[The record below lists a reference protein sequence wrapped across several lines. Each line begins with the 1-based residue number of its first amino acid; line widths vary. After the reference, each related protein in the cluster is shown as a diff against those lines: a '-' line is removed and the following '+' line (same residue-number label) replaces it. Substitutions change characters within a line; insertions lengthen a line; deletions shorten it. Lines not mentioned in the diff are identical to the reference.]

1 VGARR
6 PSGTKVVLRAVGQDS
21 KKYLD
26 CEGDTG
32 KPWSPFCVR
41 GEEAMKGWTV
51 VDLFCGIGGLA
62 HGFVKEGFHVAAGI
76 DLDASCEYAFR
87 ENNRAR
93 FIHRNVELL
102 TSSELA
108 HIFGTSRRRI
118 LVGCAPC
125 QPFSKYTSAQSEDH
139 KWHLLK
145 SFLRLVVQVRPEI
158 ISMENVAELQK
169 HVIFHDFVDVL
180 EEHGYEVTE
189 SVVET
194 WRYGVPQTRKRLV
207 LLGSRLGRICLP
219 PPTHGESRRR
229 TVRKVIGSLEEI
241 SAGETSSS
249 DPLHRARALSSLN
262 LKRIRNT
269 PEGGDW
275 RSWPASLRLACHKR
289 ASGKRYE
296 AIYGRMSWNR
306 LAPTLTT
313 HCCGIGN
320 GRFGHPEQ
328 DRGISLREAALLQ
341 TFPKYYELYDP
352 AVRISSKL
360 LSKHIGNAV
369 PVRLGRIIARAI
381 RQHVEVADGGSNE
394 R

>member
-1 VGARR
+1 MARR
-6 PSGTKVVLRAVGQDS
+6 DITDK
-21 KKYLD
+21 
-26 CEGDTG
+26 
-32 KPWSPFCVR
+32 
-41 GEEAMKGWTV
+41 WTV
-51 VDLFCGIGGLA
+51 VDMFCGVGGLA
-62 HGFVKEGFHVAAGI
+62 HGFVKEGFHLAAGI
-76 DLDASCEYAFR
+76 DIDESCQYAF
-87 ENNRAR
+87 EHNNAAR
-93 FIHRNVELL
+93 FICRDVQSLAP
-102 TSSELA
+102 SELSA
-108 HIFGTSRRRI
+108 LLGGSRRRI

-125 QPFSKYTSAQSEDH
+125 QPFSKYTSAQTEDR
-139 KWHLLK
+139 KWHLLR
-145 SFLRLVVQVRPEI
+145 SFLRLIVKVLPEVV
-158 ISMENVAELQK
+158 SMENVAELQK
-169 HVIFHDFVDVL
+169 HVIFHDFVEAL

-189 SVVET
+189 SIVET

-219 PPTHGESRRR
+219 PPTHSETRQR
-229 TVRKVIGSLEEI
+229 TVRRVIGSLEKI
-241 SAGETSSS
+241 SAGEMSPG
-249 DPLHRARALSSLN
+249 DPLHRARALSALN

-275 RSWPASLRLACHKR
+275 RNWPASLRLACHKR

-296 AIYGRMSWNR
+296 AIYGRMSWSR

-352 AVRISSKL
+352 ATPISSKR

-381 RQHVEVADGGSNE
+381 RQHVEIADGGVNE

>member
-1 VGARR
+1 MHYQKGLGNRSGLIPQRSMARN
-6 PSGTKVVLRAVGQDS
+6 
-21 KKYLD
+21 
-26 CEGDTG
+26 
-32 KPWSPFCVR
+32 
-41 GEEAMKGWTV
+41 WTV
-51 VDLFCGIGGLA
+51 VDMFCGVGGLA
-62 HGFVKEGFHVAAGI
+62 HGFVKEGFRLAAGI
-76 DLDASCEYAFR
+76 DIDESCGYAFER
-87 ENNRAR
+87 NNGAP
-93 FIHRNVELL
+93 FIRRDVQLL
-102 TSSELA
+102 TPSELA
-108 HIFGTSRRRI
+108 ALFGRSRRRI

-125 QPFSKYTSAQSEDH
+125 QPFSKYTSAQTEDS
-139 KWHLLK
+139 KWHLLRF
-145 SFLRLVVQVRPEI
+145 FLKLIIQVQPEV

-169 HVIFHDFVDVL
+169 HIIFHDFVESL

-207 LLGSRLGRICLP
+207 LLGSRLGRIHMP
-219 PPTHGESRRR
+219 PPTHRESRQR
-229 TVRKVIGSLEEI
+229 TVRSVIGNLERI
-241 SAGETSSS
+241 SAGQTS
-249 DPLHRARALSSLN
+249 DTDLLHRARALSSLN
-262 LKRIRNT
+262 LKRIRST

-275 RSWPASLRLACHKR
+275 RSWPASLRLRCHKR

-296 AIYGRMSWNR
+296 AIYGRMSWDR

-313 HCCGIGN
+313 HCGGIGN

-341 TFPKYYELYDP
+341 TFPKYYELCDP
-352 AVRISSKL
+352 ATEVSLKR

-381 RQHVEVADGGSNE
+381 RQHIEIVGGGCNG

>member
-1 VGARR
+1 MAQRNVAAR
-6 PSGTKVVLRAVGQDS
+6 
-21 KKYLD
+21 
-26 CEGDTG
+26 
-32 KPWSPFCVR
+32 
-41 GEEAMKGWTV
+41 WTV
-51 VDLFCGIGGLA
+51 VDMFCGVGGLA
-62 HGFVKEGFHVAAGI
+62 HGFVKEGFRLAAGI
-76 DLDASCEYAFR
+76 DIDESCEYAFR
-87 ENNRAR
+87 QNNGAP
-93 FIHRNVELL
+93 FIRRDVQSLAA
-102 TSSELA
+102 SELA
-108 HIFGTSRRRI
+108 ALFGGSKRRI

-125 QPFSKYTSAQSEDH
+125 QPFSKYTSAQTEDS
-139 KWHLLK
+139 KWHLLR
-145 SFLRLVVQVRPEI
+145 SFLRLIIQVLPEVV
-158 ISMENVAELQK
+158 SMENVAELQR
-169 HVIFHDFVDVL
+169 HVIFHDFVEAL

-207 LLGSRLGRICLP
+207 LLGSRLGRICLL
-219 PPTHGESRRR
+219 PPTHGESRQR
-229 TVRKVIGSLEEI
+229 TVRSVIGNLEEI
-241 SAGETSSS
+241 SAGETSPS
-249 DPLHRARALSSLN
+249 DPLHRSRALSNLN
-262 LKRIRNT
+262 LERIRNT

-275 RSWPASLRLACHKR
+275 RDWPDSLRLACHKK

-341 TFPKYYELYDP
+341 TFPRYYELYDP
-352 AVRISSKL
+352 AAPISSKR

-381 RQHVEVADGGSNE
+381 RQHVEMADGGDNE

>member
-1 VGARR
+1 MAPGNIADR
-6 PSGTKVVLRAVGQDS
+6 
-21 KKYLD
+21 
-26 CEGDTG
+26 
-32 KPWSPFCVR
+32 
-41 GEEAMKGWTV
+41 WTV
-51 VDLFCGIGGLA
+51 VDMFCGVGGLA
-62 HGFVKEGFHVAAGI
+62 HGFVKEGFRLAAGI
-76 DLDASCEYAFR
+76 DIDASCEYPFQHNNAAPFFR
-87 ENNRAR
+87 RD
-93 FIHRNVELL
+93 VQSLS
-102 TSSELA
+102 SSELESF
-108 HIFGTSRRRI
+108 FGSSRRRI

-125 QPFSKYTSAQSEDH
+125 QPFSKYTSAQTEDS
-139 KWHLLK
+139 KWHLLR
-145 SFLRLVVQVRPEI
+145 SFLRLIVQVLPEVV
-158 ISMENVAELQK
+158 SMENVAELQK
-169 HVIFHDFVDVL
+169 HVIFHDFVEAL

-219 PPTHGESRRR
+219 SPTHCESRQR
-229 TVRKVIGSLEEI
+229 TVRSVIGNLEEI
-241 SAGETSSS
+241 SAGGTSPG
-249 DPLHRARALSSLN
+249 DPLHRARALSNLN

-275 RSWPASLRLACHKR
+275 RDWPASLRLACHKK

-352 AVRISSKL
+352 ATPISSKR

-381 RQHVEVADGGSNE
+381 RQHVKVADGGDNE